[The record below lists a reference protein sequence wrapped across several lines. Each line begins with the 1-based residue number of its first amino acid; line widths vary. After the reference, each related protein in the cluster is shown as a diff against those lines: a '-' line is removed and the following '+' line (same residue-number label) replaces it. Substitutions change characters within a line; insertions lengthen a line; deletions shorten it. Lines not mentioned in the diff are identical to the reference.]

1 MKSTEINAI
10 YAAKVAQFLKNG
22 YQINTNTM
30 NGSQGEIAK
39 IDFRMGNEVIRV
51 MLHQETIWGENFRTA
66 EAIVLTVGRCDDEW
80 VINARG
86 FGRDAI
92 IWNERLD
99 VIEKRI
105 FFKIGSRR
113 DADWYLEGEEGEA
126 AMEKYYSRLRAKYDL
141 ERVEEARIRTKDI
154 TSDEVRKILLPAVRR
169 HMGKPNMKMNRIAKV
184 TRCWNDNRFEYTV
197 ITVGKNRVVLH

>member
-10 YAAKVAQFLKNG
+10 YAAKVSEFLNAG

-39 IDFRMGNEVIRV
+39 IDFRKGNEVIRV
-51 MLHQETIWGENFRTA
+51 LLHQETIWGENFRTA
-66 EAIVLTVGRCDDEW
+66 EAIILTVGRCDDER

-99 VIEKRI
+99 VIKKRV
-105 FFKIGSRR
+105 FFKIGSR
-113 DADWYLEGEEGEA
+113 DADWYLEGEAGEA
-126 AMEKYYSRLRAKYDL
+126 ALEKYYNRFYTRCDL
-141 ERVEEARIRTKDI
+141 EQIDETRIRTKDI
-154 TSDEVRKILLPAVRR
+154 TSDEIRKILLPAVRR
-169 HMGKPNMKMNRIAKV
+169 HLGKPNMKMNRIAKV
-184 TRCWNDNRFEYTV
+184 IRSWNDNRFEYTV
-197 ITVGKNRVVLH
+197 VTVGKNRVVLH

>member
-10 YAAKVAQFLKNG
+10 YAAKVAQFLNAG

-39 IDFRMGNEVIRV
+39 IDFRKGNEVIRV
-51 MLHQETIWGENFRTA
+51 LLHQETIWGENFRTA
-66 EAIVLTVGRCDDEW
+66 EAIVLTVGRCDDER
-80 VINARG
+80 VINASG

-126 AMEKYYSRLRAKYDL
+126 AMEKYYVRLRAKYDL

-169 HMGKPNMKMNRIAKV
+169 HLGKPNMKMNRIAKV
-184 TRCWNDNRFEYTV
+184 TRSWNNNRFEYTV
-197 ITVGKNRVVLH
+197 VTVGKNRVVLH

>member
-10 YAAKVAQFLKNG
+10 YAAKVSEFLNAG

-39 IDFRMGNEVIRV
+39 IDFRKGNEVIRV
-51 MLHQETIWGENFRTA
+51 LLHQETIWGENFRTA
-66 EAIVLTVGRCDDEW
+66 EAIILTVGRCDDER

-99 VIEKRI
+99 VIEKRV
-105 FFKIGSRR
+105 FFKIGSR
-113 DADWYLEGEEGEA
+113 DADWYLEGEAGEA
-126 AMEKYYSRLRAKYDL
+126 AMEKYYNRFHTRCAL
-141 ERVEEARIRTKDI
+141 EQIDETRIRTKDI
-154 TSDEVRKILLPAVRR
+154 TSDEIRKILLPAVRR
-169 HMGKPNMKMNRIAKV
+169 HLGKPNMKMNRIAKV
-184 TRCWNDNRFEYTV
+184 IRSWNNNRFEYTV
-197 ITVGKNRVVLH
+197 VTVGKNRVVLH